1 MVFVLFLFQEFRRA
15 LVQMFADNDDQDC
28 VFMECSKNLRK
39 HPHMLIE
46 CIPLERELGDMA
58 PIYFKV
64 SVYSES
70 LSRKLHDSIV
80 YKIDLINA
88 LFSCDFTESYSR
100 ERKGMVSKQET
111 GRS

>member
-1 MVFVLFLFQEFRRA
+1 
-15 LVQMFADNDDQDC
+15 MFAENDDQDC

-64 SVYSES
+64 GVCSQS
-70 LSRKLHDSIV
+70 
-80 YKIDLINA
+80 
-88 LFSCDFTESYSR
+88 
-100 ERKGMVSKQET
+100 
-111 GRS
+111 

>member
-1 MVFVLFLFQEFRRA
+1 MSRWYVLYLFQEFRRA
-15 LVQMFADNDDQDC
+15 LVQMFAENDDQDC

-70 LSRKLHDSIV
+70 RNEKLHNLS
-80 YKIDLINA
+80 LEA
-88 LFSCDFTESYSR
+88 ASCILSHIHYCCN
-100 ERKGMVSKQET
+100 
-111 GRS
+111 

>member
-1 MVFVLFLFQEFRRA
+1 MSRWYVLYLFQEFRRA

-64 SVYSES
+64 SVCSES
-70 LSRKLHDSIV
+70 LRVRSYPTCPQRQHPVCSVVIYPLLLHFMLIDI
-80 YKIDLINA
+80 YKVQLPT
-88 LFSCDFTESYSR
+88 SS
-100 ERKGMVSKQET
+100 
-111 GRS
+111 